1 MRINSI
7 DWHKT
12 NLKNHKKYHYG
23 LFKEIQTLRSR
34 YDADSKELDFYEL
47 QIDTAFSKGKDS
59 FDRDKYLV
67 KRNVKK

>member
-1 MRINSI
+1 MRTNSI
-7 DWHKT
+7 NWHET
-12 NLKNHKKYHYG
+12 NFKNHKKYNDS
-23 LFKEIQTLRSR
+23 LFKEIQTLQNR
-34 YDADSKELDFYEL
+34 YDADSKELDFYKL